1 MLVRLTSNIQGCI
14 LCYTF
19 GGFLLLT
26 CSVFQP
32 SRHSRRSLLTGGGGS
47 FVAQQWRLSAVA
59 FRTVTVP
66 WFCLLAFCLII
77 AVLSNSSFRFVT
89 TDLADL
95 AGSKYVQNFARK
107 VVLPTLLIARLI
119 LAVVR
124 TLNYLSTATCPEQS
138 QKFSTFAATLLSQS
152 FVLLP
157 ICETYIGEPQMH
169 ATIIFLRVKT
179 PTQR

>member
-1 MLVRLTSNIQGCI
+1 
-14 LCYTF
+14 
-19 GGFLLLT
+19 
-26 CSVFQP
+26 
-32 SRHSRRSLLTGGGGS
+32 
-47 FVAQQWRLSAVA
+47 
-59 FRTVTVP
+59 
-66 WFCLLAFCLII
+66 
-77 AVLSNSSFRFVT
+77 VT

-95 AGSKYVQNFARK
+95 AGSKYVQHFARK
-107 VVLPTLLIARLI
+107 VVLPTLLIVRLI

-124 TLNYLSTATCPEQS
+124 TLNDLSTATCPEQS